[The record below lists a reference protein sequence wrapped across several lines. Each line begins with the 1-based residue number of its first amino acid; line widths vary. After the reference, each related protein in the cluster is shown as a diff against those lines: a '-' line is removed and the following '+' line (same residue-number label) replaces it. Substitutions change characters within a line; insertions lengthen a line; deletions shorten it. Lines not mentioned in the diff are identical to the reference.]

1 MIRARFI
8 SVVVAASCLVG
19 CAGIGPR
26 AIRHERFNYNEA
38 VVRTFDEQMLL
49 NLVRLRYRDTPY
61 FLDVANI
68 STQYEFRGSASA
80 GASIGTADDSAS
92 VGTGLGYVERP
103 TIVYT
108 PLSGADFAKRLL
120 TPMSPESLFLLTG
133 AGWRADRV
141 LRCGIVRI
149 NDTWNAPE
157 ASGPTP
163 ARPPVYAEFREATE
177 ILSTL
182 KQRRELSIDYEKWQ
196 QGGRLVLRFVE
207 ARGDTPERRRLQELL
222 GLDVDTSE
230 FPVAVKPPG
239 DSPGEISVA
248 TRSLMGAMYFLSQAV
263 EPPER
268 DVDAGR
274 VTETLDDEG
283 NVFDWSLVLGDLLR
297 IHSSSESPENSFV
310 RVRYRDAW
318 FYIDDSDLSSKSTF
332 NLLGQLFNLQA
343 GESPGNAP
351 LLTLPLGG

>member
-1 MIRARFI
+1 MIRSRLIAL
-8 SVVVAASCLVG
+8 VAITSCLVG

-26 AIRHERFNYNEA
+26 AIRNERFNYNEA

-61 FLDVANI
+61 FLDVASI

-80 GASIGTADDSAS
+80 GASIGAVNDSVS
-92 VGTGLGYVERP
+92 VGTGVGYVERP

-108 PLSGADFAKRLL
+108 PLSGADFARRLL

-133 AGWRADRV
+133 AGWRTDRV

-149 NDTWNAPE
+149 NDVWNAPG

-163 ARPPVYAEFREATE
+163 DRPPVYAEFKEATE
-177 ILSTL
+177 ILSSL
-182 KQRRELSIDYEKWQ
+182 KQRRLLSIDYESWQ
-196 QGGRLVLRFVE
+196 GAGRLVLRF
-207 ARGDTPERRRLQELL
+207 ADGQGDTPERERLRELL
-222 GLDVDTSE
+222 GLDADESE
-230 FPVAVKPPG
+230 FRVVVKPANG
-239 DSPGEISVA
+239 SSTEVTVA
-248 TRSLMGAMYFLSQAV
+248 TRSLIGTMYFLSQAV

-268 DVDAGR
+268 DRDAGR
-274 VTETLDDEG
+274 VTETLNEDG
-283 NVFDWSLVLGDLLR
+283 SAFDWSEVLGDILR
-297 IHSSSESPENSFV
+297 VHSSSDAPENSFV
-310 RVRYRDAW
+310 RVRYRNAW

-343 GESPGNAP
+343 GESPGSAP